1 MATMFSGRDGRLLF
15 TPCNEDGTSGT
26 QEEFIK
32 VRSWSLQADQSM
44 LDITTLGNSVSK
56 VTPGIVTY
64 TGSAEL
70 LYYKYE
76 SGGATKN
83 HAVTLLRELMKTTD
97 PLTPSGNHV
106 KFRLRLQ
113 DGTTNHDV
121 EIKGYITS
129 VGYGV
134 SVGDIVSTQVNF
146 TGSDFLQV
154 VSL

>member
-1 MATMFSGRDGRLLF
+1 
-15 TPCNEDGTSGT
+15 
-26 QEEFIK
+26 
-32 VRSWSLQADQSM
+32 
-44 LDITTLGNSVSK
+44 
-56 VTPGIVTY
+56 
-64 TGSAEL
+64 
-70 LYYKYE
+70 
-76 SGGATKN
+76 
-83 HAVTLLRELMKTTD
+83 MKTTD